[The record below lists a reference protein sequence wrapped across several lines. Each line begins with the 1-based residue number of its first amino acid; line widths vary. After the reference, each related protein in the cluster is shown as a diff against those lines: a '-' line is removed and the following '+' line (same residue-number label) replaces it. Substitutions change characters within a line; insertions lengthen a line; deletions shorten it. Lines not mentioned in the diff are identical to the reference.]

1 MITEDMIRRGL
12 ASGIVEI
19 VESPHQDGAVCQIG
33 ENWFY
38 FVEYNSVN
46 QEMTV
51 DELKSTYNTDELAHL
66 IWTAIDAL
74 RHETIFVDDTDYF
87 ETVLKEAG
95 IGG

>member
-1 MITEDMIRRGL
+1 MITENMIRRGL

-51 DELKSTYNTDELAHL
+51 DELRIH
-66 IWTAIDAL
+66 
-74 RHETIFVDDTDYF
+74 R
-87 ETVLKEAG
+87 G
-95 IGG
+95 